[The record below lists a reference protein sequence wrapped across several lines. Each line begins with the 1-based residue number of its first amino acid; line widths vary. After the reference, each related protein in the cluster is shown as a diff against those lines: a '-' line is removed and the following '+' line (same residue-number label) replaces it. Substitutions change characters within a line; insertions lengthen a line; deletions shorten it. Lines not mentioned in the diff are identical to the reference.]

1 MTAKL
6 TYLPAAPTELKG
18 ITFTVTGEV
27 DPQAAVT
34 VRDADSPYKLRAK
47 SVVFSQGP
55 RPVGT
60 GPQAFTIDIDATSGE
75 VSLYLYNDD
84 VDEFG
89 VAVTTDPIYYYNDG
103 PPDYLYPDGDEVAE
117 AINEALGE
125 GTDATVS
132 KVGGQ
137 LVILIGGKWSGKD
150 DLTMVGVEDALVGGA
165 GTATVAEIEADA
177 GPFVFGP
184 LHLAAGD
191 YVADVQ
197 TIDEDQLEDGS
208 QILVPLQITIAE

>member
-34 VRDADSPYKLRAK
+34 LRDATSPFKLRAK

-60 GPQAFTIDIDATSGE
+60 GPQAFTVDIDADSGE
-75 VSLYLYNDD
+75 VSFYLYTDD
-84 VDEFG
+84 EDF
-89 VAVTTDPIYYYNDG
+89 TTDPIYYFNDG
-103 PPDYLYPDGDEVAE
+103 PPDYLYPDSDEVAD
-117 AINEALGE
+117 AINEALGD
-125 GTDATVS
+125 GTDTTIS

-137 LVILIGGKWSGKD
+137 LVVLIGGKWSGKD
-150 DLTMVGVEDALVGGA
+150 DLTLEGIDTDLVGGA
-165 GTATVAEIEADA
+165 GTVTVAEIEPDS

-184 LHLAAGD
+184 LHLTAGD

-197 TIDEDQLEDGS
+197 TIDEDQLEAGS
-208 QILVPLQITIAE
+208 QILVPLNITVS